1 MRDLWENQVSPMTI
15 HLKPETEALIQEDV
29 QRGQYSS
36 ADEFVEEAVR
46 LLHEEQELWAREV
59 HEKIERAYAELERG
73 ECFTLEETRAK
84 LQEHKAAWLAAKN
97 RE

>member
-1 MRDLWENQVSPMTI
+1 MTI

-46 LLHEEQELWAREV
+46 LLHEEQEAWAREV
-59 HEKIERAYAELERG
+59 HEKIERAYGQFERG
-73 ECFTLEETRAK
+73 EYFTMEEMLVKR
-84 LQEHKAAWLAAKN
+84 QERKAAWLAQH
-97 RE
+97 RQSE

>member
-1 MRDLWENQVSPMTI
+1 MIRGDL
-15 HLKPETEALIQEDV
+15 

-59 HEKIERAYAELERG
+59 HEKIERAYGQFERG
-73 ECFTLEETRAK
+73 EYFTEEEMRVK
-84 LQEHKAAWLAAKN
+84 RQERKAAWLAENK
-97 RE
+97 R

>member
-1 MRDLWENQVSPMTI
+1 MTI
-15 HLKPETEALIQEDV
+15 HLKPETEALIQEDL

-59 HEKIERAYAELERG
+59 HEKIERAYGQFERG
-73 ECFTLEETRAK
+73 EFFTMEEMRVK
-84 LQEHKAAWLAAKN
+84 REQRKAAWLAQN
-97 RE
+97 RQGE